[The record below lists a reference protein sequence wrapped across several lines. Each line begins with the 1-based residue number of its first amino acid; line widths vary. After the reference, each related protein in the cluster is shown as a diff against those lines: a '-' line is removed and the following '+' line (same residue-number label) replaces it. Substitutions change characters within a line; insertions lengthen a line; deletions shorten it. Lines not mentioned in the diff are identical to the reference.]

1 MYVLLHM
8 WDRENGQGAEVQAIN
23 EDKMYLR
30 NLMQEKAQELK
41 KFIQEAQRWD
51 ESLWESD
58 LTEYDERYIN
68 LGYDDGDFP
77 NKWRW
82 EIQRIGTEGMEP
94 IKVVVIVEDGT
105 VQEGYSNHPELV
117 DIEVVDLDDAAVEDD
132 EEIFTALYD
141 AADEARKTL
150 QPAY

>member
-1 MYVLLHM
+1 MYVLLYM
-8 WDRENGQGAEVQAIN
+8 YDTENGNGVEAIAVS
-23 EDKMYLR
+23 EDKLNLR
-30 NLMQEKAQELK
+30 SLMQENANKLK
-41 KFIQEAQRWD
+41 GVMEEF
-51 ESLWESD
+51 ESRDDLWNPD
-58 LTEYDERYIN
+58 CTEYGEDFIN